1 MKIAVYSGSF
11 DPLHIGHLAIME
23 YLTQKEEFDWVYLV
37 VTPQNPLKEAEKAR
51 TGGRRFRRARRAVRR
66 HPGLKV
72 KVDRIELRMPPPHYT
87 IRTLEAL
94 RLREPDN
101 EFTLVIGADNLDRMH
116 NWREYARILEE
127 FGVLVY
133 PRKGCD
139 AAAARDALLEE
150 NPRYKIRLIDAPM
163 VDISST
169 EIREALQRGENMDK
183 WLM

>member
-51 TGGRRFRRARRAVRR
+51 TGMKRFRAARRAVRR

-72 KVDRIELRMPPPHYT
+72 KVDRIELRMEPPHYT

-94 RLREPDN
+94 REREPKN
-101 EFTLVIGADNLDRMH
+101 EFTLVIGADNLERMH
-116 NWREYARILEE
+116 KWKAYSRILKE

-133 PRKGCD
+133 PRQGVD
-139 AAAARDALLEE
+139 AQALQE
-150 NPRYKIRLIDAPM
+150 NLLAEDPEYKIRLIDAPM

-169 EIREALQRGENMDK
+169 FIREGLQRGENMDK